1 MEILILVSRAV
12 KNKPERLSFNE
23 KLNKGKIAL
32 KSKRMS
38 GREKGQ
44 SFTVLPYPLISH
56 LCFPHFRK
64 KKSFFHRTPG
74 AFEFFV

>member
-12 KNKPERLSFNE
+12 KNKLERLSFNE
-23 KLNKGKIAL
+23 KENNGKITL

-44 SFTVLPYPLISH
+44 SFTVLPILLFPISVSLIS
-56 LCFPHFRK
+56 
-64 KKSFFHRTPG
+64 
-74 AFEFFV
+74 